1 MRTQE
6 LLLRGFVAL
15 LGAVLCIVGTV
26 AAARNDARPLPGY
39 LAMAMGLAVM
49 LGAFLTEIGSL

>member
-1 MRTQE
+1 MRSQE

-15 LGAVLCIVGTV
+15 LGSVLCIVGTV
-26 AAARNDARPLPGY
+26 AAAGDDARPLPGY
-39 LAMAMGLAVM
+39 LAMVMGLAVM